1 MFVKRFLGFGFESNV
16 YLIKGDKNA
25 LIDTGTG
32 FYSEHLIKKLSEE
45 IGTND
50 LEYVILTHE
59 HFDHCGGVKSIKET
73 FPAKICIHKNGAE
86 VIEKG
91 MKWSAEFFNTVQP
104 AVNVEMK
111 LEDGTQIDLG
121 EVLLKILYTPGH
133 SKGGIC
139 IYEEES
145 KSLFSGDTIFAN
157 GGIGRTDF
165 YGGNRIELINSIKKI
180 SDLPVKNLYPGHGD
194 FVEGNAEVHI
204 KMAERN
210 SLIF

>member
-1 MFVKRFLGFGFESNV
+1 MFVKRFLGIGFESNV

-25 LIDTGTG
+25 LVDTGTG
-32 FYSEHLIKKLSEE
+32 FYSRHLIKKLSEE
-45 IGTND
+45 IERNN

-59 HFDHCGGVKSIKET
+59 HFDHCGGVKSIKEV
-73 FPAKICIHKNGAE
+73 FSPKICIHENGAE

-91 MKWSAEFFNTVQP
+91 MKWSAEFFNAIQP
-104 AVNVEMK
+104 AVDIDIK
-111 LEDGTQIDLG
+111 LKDGAQIDLG
-121 EVLLKILYTPGH
+121 NVILKILYTPGH
-133 SKGGIC
+133 SKGSIC

-145 KSLFSGDTIFAN
+145 KSLFSGDTIFTN

-165 YGGNRIELINSIKKI
+165 YGGNRTGLINSIKKI
-180 SDLPVKNLYPGHGD
+180 SNIPVKNLYPGHGD
-194 FVEGNAEVHI
+194 FVEGNAEIHI